1 MDVAVIPIDDI
12 PARFVERTLYE
23 EDFVIAMRAGHPFAG
38 DPTLDRFCQ
47 MTHLVVSATGDA
59 QGFVDKALA
68 ERGHQR
74 RVTLTVPNFMFAI
87 ALVAETDLISALP
100 RSFVAM
106 HGKRFAVTSVEAPIP
121 LQRYRI
127 RAVMTK
133 AAAMD
138 SGVAWLFDLLGST
151 ATPRKSQDKAGQP
164 RHRRRPTSSAR
175 VAAS

>member
-1 MDVAVIPIDDI
+1 
-12 PARFVERTLYE
+12 VERTLYE
-23 EDFVIAMRAGHPFAG
+23 EDFVIAMRSGHPFAD

-59 QGFVDKALA
+59 FGFVDRALA
-68 ERGHQR
+68 EKGRTR
-74 RVTLTVPNFMFAI
+74 RVALTVPNFMFAI

-106 HGKRFAVTSVEAPIP
+106 HGKRFGVTSVEAPVP
-121 LQRYRI
+121 LQRFRI

-138 SGVAWLFDLLGST
+138 MGVAWLFDLLGQAPAIS
-151 ATPRKSQDKAGQP
+151 TPR
-164 RHRRRPTSSAR
+164 RRRPAR
-175 VAAS
+175 AERMPPLNAGKQVEQKP